1 MFLNRLS
8 GEQKELFLDLCIHA
22 SKSNDNFDDAEKLV
36 IEQYCDEMRIDVR
49 FDEQHTEAEIAERL
63 LEISSPS
70 DLRIVLL
77 ETASLILSD
86 NFYDED
92 EKAFF
97 EGFAAK
103 VGVSKEELDSL
114 VATLGEL
121 TELYARI
128 NEFVFG

>member
-49 FDEQHTEAEIAERL
+49 FDEQHTEAEVAERL